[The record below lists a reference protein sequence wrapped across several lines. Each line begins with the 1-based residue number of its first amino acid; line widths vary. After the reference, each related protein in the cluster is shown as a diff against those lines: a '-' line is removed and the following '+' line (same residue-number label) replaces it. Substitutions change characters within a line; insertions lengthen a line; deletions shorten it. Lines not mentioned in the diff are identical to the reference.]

1 MVDDMLTINFE
12 HKWYYVYL
20 IRELGND
27 GFYKIGITN
36 NLTQRMSTL
45 QTGNPRKLEYVDTVK
60 CFDKAEAY
68 LYEQFLH
75 GCLQQCRAG
84 GEWFMDSS
92 DVDVI
97 GVFNQMKQQVQR

>member
-1 MVDDMLTINFE
+1 MLTIVFE

-27 GFYKIGITN
+27 GFFKVGITN

-45 QTGNPRKLEYVDTVK
+45 QTGNPRKLEYVDTIK
-60 CFDKAEAY
+60 CFSKEEAY

-75 GCLQQCRAG
+75 GCLQAVRAG
-84 GEWFMDSS
+84 GEWFTNGDNI
-92 DVDVI
+92 DI
-97 GVFNQMKQQVQR
+97 INVFTQMKQQVGR